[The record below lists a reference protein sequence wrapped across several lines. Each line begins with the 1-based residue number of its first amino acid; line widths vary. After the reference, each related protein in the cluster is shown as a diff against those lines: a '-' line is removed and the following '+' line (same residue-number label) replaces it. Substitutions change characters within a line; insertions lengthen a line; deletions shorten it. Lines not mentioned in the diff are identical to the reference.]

1 MGIQDEINF
10 PGYPTLYRENGM
22 ICTKTALYGGN
33 VLIQC
38 QTDPNPPAPPK
49 ADPNPTKWYSAR
61 EMMKWYEERLNWIEA
76 ANIC

>member
-1 MGIQDEINF
+1 MDIQGEINF

-22 ICTKTALYGGN
+22 ICTKTALYGGK

-38 QTDPNPPAPPK
+38 QTDPNPPK
-49 ADPNPTKWYSAR
+49 ELIWYSAR
-61 EMMKWYEERLNWIEA
+61 EMMKSYEERLNWIEA